1 VARVDENEELQQD
14 LVDCLHV
21 AEAVE
26 NHGSPGEEAGVPGGV
41 DPAVSKG
48 PPEDMESN
56 ASGLIGD
63 HISL

>member
-1 VARVDENEELQQD
+1 
-14 LVDCLHV
+14 V

-41 DPAVSKG
+41 NPAMSEG